1 MVYTRY
7 ATKCSVCLFLSVPML
22 FFSLFLAQSFFGSCL
37 STDSLEEENYKTYL
51 TGAVN
56 QLQEHFP
63 DASSLVFNFR
73 DVVDTRS
80 VMADVLSEHG
90 LTVMDYPRH
99 YQGCSLLPVKV
110 MKKFLCYCNSW
121 LSLGPS
127 KLILLHCE
135 RGAWPV
141 LAFMLA
147 ALLIYRK
154 QYSDEYKTLDMI
166 CKKAPVELMH
176 LFSPLNPIPSQL
188 RYLQYVSRRTM
199 VSEWPPMERAL
210 TVDCVMLRCL
220 PDVSGQGSFLR
231 PVFRVYGQDPLF
243 VDDDKKKPELLYSS
257 AKKGKHLKIYKQLFS
272 NKVELVKIDDIN
284 CHVQGDIVIE
294 LMPQSNILTLNRDEV
309 DTLWDIKEQFPK
321 GFGVEILF
329 SDMDDDSSVDL
340 TEKVGLPVEAFS
352 NVHEFFNPTDWDDA
366 TRNTRQHLAIANGV
380 QEIPDGKSSP
390 VLQGLSPPIG
400 APNDVAS
407 LLGQPVKSPPPVS
420 KSDKTTALPRPPPP
434 PPPPPPPVQHSDQK
448 TATRVFIPIPPPSP
462 ATAAS
467 PPPPPPPPPA
477 PQTTPR
483 IPTSSSPPTSIPHPT
498 LAISASPPPPPPPPP
513 PPLPTPPRLYTSS
526 TT

>member
-1 MVYTRY
+1 MDLLR
-7 ATKCSVCLFLSVPML
+7 KLFNRKTPDGLHEICDQV
-22 FFSLFLAQSFFGSCL
+22 FVFGSCL

-110 MKKFLCYCNSW
+110 MKKILCYCDSW

-176 LFSPLNPIPSQL
+176 LFSPLNPIPSLL

-199 VSEWPPMERAL
+199 VSEWPPTERAL

-272 NKVELVKIDDIN
+272 NKCVNEKGVDYYYAERSSPKASIAIKERLRLAVVAMVPERREAGGAPPLALLVAKLATGGRGGSITSLASRGGFGALAGGCASLDATDTRVPAFAALSCLLFHDLCRGLELTQVSGGCSRELRDDSIN
-284 CHVQGDIVIE
+284 AIPCNECGKLYRRIREVIE
-294 LMPQSNILTLNRDEV
+294 RYGEVLVSQHRDVNRDIPLV
-309 DTLWDIKEQFPK
+309 HCLHYFSLPCGKALGDGDKRTSQDIDCICMLLDFFN
-321 GFGVEILF
+321 GWFGSISYFLVNAQ
-329 SDMDDDSSVDL
+329 DSSVLRDSL
-340 TEKVGLPVEAFS
+340 KT
-352 NVHEFFNPTDWDDA
+352 
-366 TRNTRQHLAIANGV
+366 V
-380 QEIPDGKSSP
+380 QNRTVI
-390 VLQGLSPPIG
+390 
-400 APNDVAS
+400 
-407 LLGQPVKSPPPVS
+407 
-420 KSDKTTALPRPPPP
+420 
-434 PPPPPPPVQHSDQK
+434 
-448 TATRVFIPIPPPSP
+448 
-462 ATAAS
+462 
-467 PPPPPPPPPA
+467 
-477 PQTTPR
+477 
-483 IPTSSSPPTSIPHPT
+483 
-498 LAISASPPPPPPPPP
+498 
-513 PPLPTPPRLYTSS
+513 
-526 TT
+526 

>member
-1 MVYTRY
+1 MFV
-7 ATKCSVCLFLSVPML
+7 V
-22 FFSLFLAQSFFGSCL
+22 FGSCL

-110 MKKFLCYCNSW
+110 MKIFLCYCDSW

-199 VSEWPPMERAL
+199 VSEWPPTERAL

-272 NKVELVKIDDIN
+272 NKV
-284 CHVQGDIVIE
+284 
-294 LMPQSNILTLNRDEV
+294 P
-309 DTLWDIKEQFPK
+309 
-321 GFGVEILF
+321 
-329 SDMDDDSSVDL
+329 
-340 TEKVGLPVEAFS
+340 
-352 NVHEFFNPTDWDDA
+352 
-366 TRNTRQHLAIANGV
+366 
-380 QEIPDGKSSP
+380 
-390 VLQGLSPPIG
+390 
-400 APNDVAS
+400 
-407 LLGQPVKSPPPVS
+407 
-420 KSDKTTALPRPPPP
+420 
-434 PPPPPPPVQHSDQK
+434 
-448 TATRVFIPIPPPSP
+448 
-462 ATAAS
+462 
-467 PPPPPPPPPA
+467 
-477 PQTTPR
+477 
-483 IPTSSSPPTSIPHPT
+483 
-498 LAISASPPPPPPPPP
+498 
-513 PPLPTPPRLYTSS
+513 
-526 TT
+526 